1 MDKRIEGT
9 FANQEMVIDEI
20 THLIKH
26 EGYAPEQLLVI
37 TRNGKSNYITEE
49 TAVQVIIT
57 GEDRE
62 EDSLWDKIVKFF
74 TVDLDE
80 EEEETIFERYGID
93 EDTYERFEDALD
105 DGELLLLIDDA
116 APINDEHAE
125 FLVRDGILPDEK
137 VVPVEAV
144 TAVTATKPDWTPA
157 ESEEVGDVPAH
168 SIEAAKKI
176 EGTEAEVAAPTQPA
190 DVTDDIMGQPIETEI
205 TTVAATKPD
214 WTPVDSEEVGEVPAH
229 FIDDAKK
236 LEATEVSAESPTQP
250 ADLIDDITGQPI
262 EAEKVADPMMAEDNQ
277 KLPEM
282 QFDEDDSLVKIAEE
296 KEQFSK
302 DPFGG
307 DTVVAAAGEDAED
320 IEPDYDETD
329 KPKPAL

>member
-9 FANQEMVIDEI
+9 FANQEMLIDEI
-20 THLIKH
+20 THLIKQ

-57 GEDRE
+57 SEVRE

-80 EEEETIFERYGID
+80 EEEEAIFERYGID

-137 VVPVEAV
+137 VASA
-144 TAVTATKPDWTPA
+144 TATAAATATKPDWTSA
-157 ESEEVGDVPAH
+157 DSEEAGDVPAH
-168 SIEAAKKI
+168 SIEA
-176 EGTEAEVAAPTQPA
+176 E
-190 DVTDDIMGQPIETEI
+190 
-205 TTVAATKPD
+205 
-214 WTPVDSEEVGEVPAH
+214 
-229 FIDDAKK
+229 KK
-236 LEATEVSAESPTQP
+236 LESSEVAVASPT
-250 ADLIDDITGQPI
+250 
-262 EAEKVADPMMAEDNQ
+262 
-277 KLPEM
+277 
-282 QFDEDDSLVKIAEE
+282 
-296 KEQFSK
+296 
-302 DPFGG
+302 
-307 DTVVAAAGEDAED
+307 
-320 IEPDYDETD
+320 
-329 KPKPAL
+329 

>member
-26 EGYAPEQLLVI
+26 EGYATEQLLVI
-37 TRNGKSNYITEE
+37 TRNGKSNFITEE

-80 EEEETIFERYGID
+80 EEEEAIFERYGID

-137 VVPVEAV
+137 VVPAAV

-157 ESEEVGDVPAH
+157 DSEEVGDVPAH
-168 SIEAAKKI
+168 SIEAEKKL
-176 EGTEAEVAAPTQPA
+176 EVTEAEVAAPTQPA
-190 DVTDDIMGQPIETEI
+190 DLT
-205 TTVAATKPD
+205 
-214 WTPVDSEEVGEVPAH
+214 
-229 FIDDAKK
+229 
-236 LEATEVSAESPTQP
+236 
-250 ADLIDDITGQPI
+250 DDITGQPI
-262 EAEKVADPMMAEDNQ
+262 EAETVADPAMAEESHH
-277 KLPEM
+277 LPEM
-282 QFDEDDSLVKIAEE
+282 QFDKDASLPEVNEE

-307 DTVVAAAGEDAED
+307 DTVVAEAGEDAED

>member
-37 TRNGKSNYITEE
+37 TRNGKSNFITEE

-74 TVDLDE
+74 TVDMDE
-80 EEEETIFERYGID
+80 EEEEAIFERYGID

-125 FLVRDGILPDEK
+125 FLVRDGILSDEK
-137 VVPVEAV
+137 VVPAAAV
-144 TAVTATKPDWTPA
+144 TAVTASKPDWA
-157 ESEEVGDVPAH
+157 AADSEEVGDVPAH
-168 SIEAAKKI
+168 SIEAEKKL
-176 EGTEAEVAAPTQPA
+176 EVTETEVAAPTQPA
-190 DVTDDIMGQPIETEI
+190 DLT
-205 TTVAATKPD
+205 
-214 WTPVDSEEVGEVPAH
+214 
-229 FIDDAKK
+229 
-236 LEATEVSAESPTQP
+236 
-250 ADLIDDITGQPI
+250 DDITGQPI

-282 QFDEDDSLVKIAEE
+282 QFDKDDSLVKLAEE

-307 DTVVAAAGEDAED
+307 DTVVAEAGEDAED

>member
-20 THLIKH
+20 THLIKY

-37 TRNGKSNYITEE
+37 TRNGKSNFITEE

-80 EEEETIFERYGID
+80 EEEEAIFERYGID

-137 VVPVEAV
+137 IVPAAV

-157 ESEEVGDVPAH
+157 DSEEVGDVPAH
-168 SIEAAKKI
+168 SIEAEKKL
-176 EGTEAEVAAPTQPA
+176 EVTEAEVAAPTQPA
-190 DVTDDIMGQPIETEI
+190 DVTDDITGQPIEEEI
-205 TTVAATKPD
+205 TTVTATEPD
-214 WTPVDSEEVGEVPAH
+214 WTPADSEEVGEVA
-229 FIDDAKK
+229 
-236 LEATEVSAESPTQP
+236 AESPTQP
-250 ADLIDDITGQPI
+250 ADLIDDITGQPV
-262 EAEKVADPMMAEDNQ
+262 EAEKVADPAMAEESHH
-277 KLPEM
+277 LPEM
-282 QFDEDDSLVKIAEE
+282 QFDKDDSLVKFAEE

-307 DTVVAAAGEDAED
+307 DTVVAEAGEDAED
-320 IEPDYDETD
+320 IESDYDETD

>member
-116 APINDEHAE
+116 APVNDEHAE

-137 VVPVEAV
+137 IVPVAPV
-144 TAVTATKPDWTPA
+144 TASKPDWTPA
-157 ESEEVGDVPAH
+157 DSEEVGDVPAH
-168 SIEAAKKI
+168 SIEAAKKL
-176 EGTEAEVAAPTQPA
+176 EGTEVAAESPTQPA
-190 DVTDDIMGQPIETEI
+190 DVTDDI
-205 TTVAATKPD
+205 
-214 WTPVDSEEVGEVPAH
+214 
-229 FIDDAKK
+229 
-236 LEATEVSAESPTQP
+236 
-250 ADLIDDITGQPI
+250 TGQPI
-262 EAEKVADPMMAEDNQ
+262 EAETVADPAMAEESHR
-277 KLPEM
+277 LPDM
-282 QFDEDDSLVKIAEE
+282 QFDKDDSLPEVDEE

-307 DTVVAAAGEDAED
+307 DTVVAEAGEDAED
-320 IEPDYDETD
+320 IEPDYEETD
-329 KPKPAL
+329 KTKPAL

>member
-9 FANQEMVIDEI
+9 FANQELLIDEI

-49 TAVQVIIT
+49 TSVQVIIT

-74 TVDLDE
+74 TVDLE
-80 EEEETIFERYGID
+80 EEEEEAIFERYGID

-137 VVPVEAV
+137 VAHVAAASAV
-144 TAVTATKPDWTPA
+144 TGATATKPDWTSA
-157 ESEEVGDVPAH
+157 DSDEVGDVPAH
-168 SIEAAKKI
+168 SIEAAKKLEI
-176 EGTEAEVAAPTQPA
+176 TEVAAASPTQPA
-190 DVTDDIMGQPIETEI
+190 DVTDDI
-205 TTVAATKPD
+205 
-214 WTPVDSEEVGEVPAH
+214 
-229 FIDDAKK
+229 
-236 LEATEVSAESPTQP
+236 
-250 ADLIDDITGQPI
+250 TGQPI
-262 EAEKVADPMMAEDNQ
+262 EAEAVADPAMADDSQ
-277 KLPEM
+277 RLPEL
-282 QFDEDDSLVKIAEE
+282 QFDKDDSLPEADEE
-296 KEQFSK
+296 KELFSK

-307 DTVVAAAGEDAED
+307 DTVAAEAGEDADD
-320 IEPDYDETD
+320 IDPDYEETD

>member
-9 FANQEMVIDEI
+9 FANQEMLIDEI

-80 EEEETIFERYGID
+80 EEEEAIFERYGID

-125 FLVRDGILPDEK
+125 FMVRDGILPDEK
-137 VVPVEAV
+137 VVSA
-144 TAVTATKPDWTPA
+144 TATATATATKPDWTSA
-157 ESEEVGDVPAH
+157 DSEEAGDVPAH
-168 SIEAAKKI
+168 SIEAAKKLFS
-176 EGTEAEVAAPTQPA
+176 TEAELATPTAPA
-190 DVTDDIMGQPIETEI
+190 DVT
-205 TTVAATKPD
+205 
-214 WTPVDSEEVGEVPAH
+214 
-229 FIDDAKK
+229 
-236 LEATEVSAESPTQP
+236 
-250 ADLIDDITGQPI
+250 DDITGQPI
-262 EAEKVADPMMAEDNQ
+262 EAEAVADPAMAEDSHH
-277 KLPEM
+277 LPEL
-282 QFDEDDSLVKIAEE
+282 QFDKDDSLPEAAEE
-296 KEQFSK
+296 KELFSK

-307 DTVVAAAGEDAED
+307 DTVAAEAGEDADD
-320 IEPDYDETD
+320 IDPDYEKTD

>member
-37 TRNGKSNYITEE
+37 TRNGKSNYITQE

-116 APINDEHAE
+116 APVNDEHAE

-137 VVPVEAV
+137 IVPVAPV
-144 TAVTATKPDWTPA
+144 TASKPDWTPA
-157 ESEEVGDVPAH
+157 DSEEVGDVPAH
-168 SIEAAKKI
+168 SIEATKKL
-176 EGTEAEVAAPTQPA
+176 EETEVATAQPTQPA
-190 DVTDDIMGQPIETEI
+190 DVTDDITGQPIEAEI
-205 TTVAATKPD
+205 TTVTATKPD
-214 WTPVDSEEVGEVPAH
+214 WTPADSA
-229 FIDDAKK
+229 
-236 LEATEVSAESPTQP
+236 EATEVAAESPTQP
-250 ADLIDDITGQPI
+250 ADLIDDITGQPV
-262 EAEKVADPMMAEDNQ
+262 EAEKVADPAMAEESHQ
-277 KLPEM
+277 LPEM
-282 QFDEDDSLVKIAEE
+282 QFDKDDSLPEVVKE

-307 DTVVAAAGEDAED
+307 DTVVAETGEDAED
-320 IEPDYDETD
+320 IEPDYEETD
-329 KPKPAL
+329 KTKPAL

>member
-80 EEEETIFERYGID
+80 EEEEAIFERYGID

-137 VVPVEAV
+137 VVPVAAV
-144 TAVTATKPDWTPA
+144 TAATATKPDWTSA
-157 ESEEVGDVPAH
+157 DSDEVGDVPAH
-168 SIEAAKKI
+168 SIEAAKKL
-176 EGTEAEVAAPTQPA
+176 EAIEVA
-190 DVTDDIMGQPIETEI
+190 
-205 TTVAATKPD
+205 
-214 WTPVDSEEVGEVPAH
+214 
-229 FIDDAKK
+229 
-236 LEATEVSAESPTQP
+236 AESPTQP
-250 ADLIDDITGQPI
+250 ADMTDNITGQPI
-262 EAEKVADPMMAEDNQ
+262 KAESVADPAMAEDSHH
-277 KLPEM
+277 LPEM
-282 QFDEDDSLVKIAEE
+282 QFDKDDSLLELDEE

-307 DTVVAAAGEDAED
+307 DTVVAEAGEDAED
-320 IEPDYDETD
+320 IEPDYEETD

>member
-9 FANQEMVIDEI
+9 FANQELLVDEI

-37 TRNGKSNYITEE
+37 TRKGKSNYITEE
-49 TAVQVIIT
+49 TSVQVIIT

-80 EEEETIFERYGID
+80 EEEEAIFERYGID

-137 VVPVEAV
+137 AIPAAAVVAS
-144 TAVTATKPDWTPA
+144 KPDWTPA
-157 ESEEVGDVPAH
+157 ESEDVGDVPAH
-168 SIEAAKKI
+168 SIEAEKKL
-176 EGTEAEVAAPTQPA
+176 ESTEVVAASPTQPA
-190 DVTDDIMGQPIETEI
+190 DVTDDI
-205 TTVAATKPD
+205 
-214 WTPVDSEEVGEVPAH
+214 
-229 FIDDAKK
+229 
-236 LEATEVSAESPTQP
+236 
-250 ADLIDDITGQPI
+250 TGQPV
-262 EAEKVADPMMAEDNQ
+262 EAETVADPAMVEDSHR
-277 KLPEM
+277 LPEM
-282 QFDEDDSLVKIAEE
+282 QFDPTDSLPESGEE
-296 KEQFSK
+296 QEQFSK

-307 DTVVAAAGEDAED
+307 DTVAAESGEDAED
-320 IEPDYDETD
+320 IEPDYEETD

>member
-9 FANQEMVIDEI
+9 FANQEMLLDEI

-37 TRNGKSNYITEE
+37 TRNGKGNFITEE
-49 TAVQVIIT
+49 TAVQVIVT

-74 TVDLDE
+74 TVDLE
-80 EEEETIFERYGID
+80 EEEEEAIFERYGID

-137 VVPVEAV
+137 AVPVA
-144 TAVTATKPDWTPA
+144 AITATKPDWA
-157 ESEEVGDVPAH
+157 SADSEEAGDVPAH
-168 SIEAAKKI
+168 SIEAEKQL
-176 EGTEAEVAAPTQPA
+176 EVTEVAAASPTQPA
-190 DVTDDIMGQPIETEI
+190 DVTDDI
-205 TTVAATKPD
+205 
-214 WTPVDSEEVGEVPAH
+214 
-229 FIDDAKK
+229 
-236 LEATEVSAESPTQP
+236 
-250 ADLIDDITGQPI
+250 TGQRI
-262 EAEKVADPMMAEDNQ
+262 EAETVADPAMAEDSHR
-277 KLPEM
+277 LPEM
-282 QFDEDDSLVKIAEE
+282 QFDKDDSLPELEEE

-307 DTVVAAAGEDAED
+307 DTVAAETGEDAED
-320 IEPDYDETD
+320 IEPDYEETD

>member
-37 TRNGKSNYITEE
+37 TRNGKSNFITEE

-80 EEEETIFERYGID
+80 EEEEAIFERYGID

-137 VVPVEAV
+137 VIPVEAV
-144 TAVTATKPDWTPA
+144 AAVTATKPDWTSA
-157 ESEEVGDVPAH
+157 DSEEVGDVPAH
-168 SIEAAKKI
+168 SIEAEKKL
-176 EGTEAEVAAPTQPA
+176 EVTEAGAAAPTQPA
-190 DVTDDIMGQPIETEI
+190 DVTDDI
-205 TTVAATKPD
+205 
-214 WTPVDSEEVGEVPAH
+214 
-229 FIDDAKK
+229 
-236 LEATEVSAESPTQP
+236 
-250 ADLIDDITGQPI
+250 TGQPI
-262 EAEKVADPMMAEDNQ
+262 EAETVADPAMAEESHH
-277 KLPEM
+277 LPEM
-282 QFDEDDSLVKIAEE
+282 QFDKDDSLPEVNEE

-307 DTVVAAAGEDAED
+307 DTVVAEAGEDAED

>member
-9 FANQEMVIDEI
+9 FANQELLIDEI

-80 EEEETIFERYGID
+80 EEEEAIFERYGID

-125 FLVRDGILPDEK
+125 FMVRDGIVPDEK
-137 VVPVEAV
+137 AVPAA
-144 TAVTATKPDWTPA
+144 TAAAATATKPDWTSA
-157 ESEEVGDVPAH
+157 DSDEEAGDVPAH
-168 SIEAAKKI
+168 SIEAAKKLY
-176 EGTEAEVAAPTQPA
+176 GTEAEHATPTAPA
-190 DVTDDIMGQPIETEI
+190 DVT
-205 TTVAATKPD
+205 A
-214 WTPVDSEEVGEVPAH
+214 
-229 FIDDAKK
+229 
-236 LEATEVSAESPTQP
+236 
-250 ADLIDDITGQPI
+250 DITGQPI
-262 EAEKVADPMMAEDNQ
+262 EAESVADPAMAEDSHR
-277 KLPEM
+277 LPDL
-282 QFDEDDSLVKIAEE
+282 QFDKDDSLPEASEE
-296 KEQFSK
+296 KEMFSK

-307 DTVVAAAGEDAED
+307 DTVAAED
-320 IEPDYDETD
+320 GADADDIDPDYDETD

>member
-1 MDKRIEGT
+1 MEKRIEGT

-20 THLIKH
+20 MHLIKH
-26 EGYAPEQLLVI
+26 EGYAPEQLLII

-105 DGELLLLIDDA
+105 DGEVLLLIDDA

-125 FLVRDGILPDEK
+125 FLVRDGILPEEK
-137 VVPVEAV
+137 VAAGTAV
-144 TAVTATKPDWTPA
+144 AAVTATNPDWTPA
-157 ESEEVGDVPAH
+157 DSEEVGDVPAH
-168 SIEAAKKI
+168 SIKAAKKL
-176 EGTEAEVAAPTQPA
+176 EGSEAEVASPTQPA
-190 DVTDDIMGQPIETEI
+190 DVTDDI
-205 TTVAATKPD
+205 
-214 WTPVDSEEVGEVPAH
+214 
-229 FIDDAKK
+229 
-236 LEATEVSAESPTQP
+236 
-250 ADLIDDITGQPI
+250 TGQPI
-262 EAEKVADPMMAEDNQ
+262 EAETVADPAMAEGSQ
-277 KLPEM
+277 RLPEL
-282 QFDEDDSLVKIAEE
+282 QFDKDDSLPEVDEE

-307 DTVVAAAGEDAED
+307 DTVAAEAGEDAED
-320 IEPDYDETD
+320 IDPDYEEAD

>member
-9 FANQEMVIDEI
+9 FANQEMLIDEI
-20 THLIKH
+20 THLIKQ

-57 GEDRE
+57 SEDRE

-80 EEEETIFERYGID
+80 EEEEAIFERYGID

-125 FLVRDGILPDEK
+125 FLVRDGILPAEK
-137 VVPVEAV
+137 AAPDAAAA
-144 TAVTATKPDWTPA
+144 AVTATKPDWTSA
-157 ESEEVGDVPAH
+157 DSEEAGDVPAH
-168 SIEAAKKI
+168 SIEA
-176 EGTEAEVAAPTQPA
+176 E
-190 DVTDDIMGQPIETEI
+190 
-205 TTVAATKPD
+205 
-214 WTPVDSEEVGEVPAH
+214 
-229 FIDDAKK
+229 KK
-236 LEATEVSAESPTQP
+236 LESSEVAVASPTQP
-250 ADLIDDITGQPI
+250 ADAVDTITGQPV
-262 EAEKVADPMMAEDNQ
+262 EAETVTDPAMADDGHR
-277 KLPEM
+277 LPEM
-282 QFDEDDSLVKIAEE
+282 QFDKEDSLPEVEEE
-296 KEQFSK
+296 KELFSK

-307 DTVVAAAGEDAED
+307 DTVAAEAGEDADD
-320 IEPDYDETD
+320 IDPDYEEMD

>member
-9 FANQEMVIDEI
+9 FANQEMLLDVI

-37 TRNGKSNYITEE
+37 TRNGKSNFITEE
-49 TAVQVIIT
+49 TAVQVIVT

-74 TVDLDE
+74 TVDLE
-80 EEEETIFERYGID
+80 EEEEEAIFERYGID

-137 VVPVEAV
+137 AVPVAS
-144 TAVTATKPDWTPA
+144 VTATKPDWA
-157 ESEEVGDVPAH
+157 SADSEEAGDVPAH
-168 SIEAAKKI
+168 SIEAEKQL
-176 EGTEAEVAAPTQPA
+176 EVTEVAAASPTQPA
-190 DVTDDIMGQPIETEI
+190 DVTDDI
-205 TTVAATKPD
+205 
-214 WTPVDSEEVGEVPAH
+214 
-229 FIDDAKK
+229 
-236 LEATEVSAESPTQP
+236 
-250 ADLIDDITGQPI
+250 TGQRI
-262 EAEKVADPMMAEDNQ
+262 EAETVADPAMAEDSHR
-277 KLPEM
+277 LPEM
-282 QFDEDDSLVKIAEE
+282 WFDKDDSLPELEEE

-307 DTVVAAAGEDAED
+307 DTVAAETGEDAED
-320 IEPDYDETD
+320 IEPDYEETD

>member
-80 EEEETIFERYGID
+80 DEEETIFERYGID

-116 APINDEHAE
+116 APVNDEHAE

-137 VVPVEAV
+137 IVPVAPV
-144 TAVTATKPDWTPA
+144 TASKPDWTPA
-157 ESEEVGDVPAH
+157 DSEEVGDVPAH
-168 SIEAAKKI
+168 SIEAAKKL
-176 EGTEAEVAAPTQPA
+176 EGTEVAAESPTQPA
-190 DVTDDIMGQPIETEI
+190 DVTDDI
-205 TTVAATKPD
+205 
-214 WTPVDSEEVGEVPAH
+214 
-229 FIDDAKK
+229 
-236 LEATEVSAESPTQP
+236 
-250 ADLIDDITGQPI
+250 TGQPI
-262 EAEKVADPMMAEDNQ
+262 EAETVADPAMAEASHRLPDMQFDKNDS
-277 KLPEM
+277 LPEM
-282 QFDEDDSLVKIAEE
+282 DEE

-307 DTVVAAAGEDAED
+307 DTVVAEAGEDAED
-320 IEPDYDETD
+320 IEPDYEETD
-329 KPKPAL
+329 KTKPAL

>member
-9 FANQEMVIDEI
+9 FANQEMLIDEI
-20 THLIKH
+20 THLIKQ

-57 GEDRE
+57 SEDRE

-80 EEEETIFERYGID
+80 EEEEAIFERYGID

-125 FLVRDGILPDEK
+125 FLVRDGILP
-137 VVPVEAV
+137 A
-144 TAVTATKPDWTPA
+144 ATKPDWTSA
-157 ESEEVGDVPAH
+157 DSEEAGDVPAH
-168 SIEAAKKI
+168 SIEA
-176 EGTEAEVAAPTQPA
+176 E
-190 DVTDDIMGQPIETEI
+190 
-205 TTVAATKPD
+205 
-214 WTPVDSEEVGEVPAH
+214 
-229 FIDDAKK
+229 KK
-236 LEATEVSAESPTQP
+236 LESSEVAVASPTQP
-250 ADLIDDITGQPI
+250 ADAVDTITGQPV
-262 EAEKVADPMMAEDNQ
+262 EAETVTDPAMADDGHR
-277 KLPEM
+277 LPEM
-282 QFDEDDSLVKIAEE
+282 QFDKEDSLPEVEEE
-296 KEQFSK
+296 KELFSK

-307 DTVVAAAGEDAED
+307 DTVAAEAGEDADD
-320 IEPDYDETD
+320 IDPDYEETD

>member
-1 MDKRIEGT
+1 MGGIVMDKRIEGT

-80 EEEETIFERYGID
+80 EEEEAIFERYGID

-125 FLVRDGILPDEK
+125 FLVRDGILSDEK
-137 VVPVEAV
+137 AVPVA
-144 TAVTATKPDWTPA
+144 AATATKPDWISA
-157 ESEEVGDVPAH
+157 DSEEVGDMPAH
-168 SIEAAKKI
+168 SIEAEKKL
-176 EGTEAEVAAPTQPA
+176 EVTEVAAASPTQPA
-190 DVTDDIMGQPIETEI
+190 DV
-205 TTVAATKPD
+205 A
-214 WTPVDSEEVGEVPAH
+214 
-229 FIDDAKK
+229 
-236 LEATEVSAESPTQP
+236 
-250 ADLIDDITGQPI
+250 DDITGQPI
-262 EAEKVADPMMAEDNQ
+262 NAETVTDPAMAEDSHR
-277 KLPEM
+277 LPEM
-282 QFDEDDSLVKIAEE
+282 QFDKDDSLPEVEEE
-296 KEQFSK
+296 KELFSK

-307 DTVVAAAGEDAED
+307 DTVAAEAGEDADD
-320 IEPDYDETD
+320 IDPDYEEAD